1 MKVILKIAE
10 NLLGFAMEDLR
21 RPHPFAMERVGFLLC
36 RPGDLPG
43 GGLAIFAGSFH
54 TIADDDYL
62 DDQSAGA
69 VMGPD
74 AIRKA
79 LQVSYNKNASMF
91 HVHIHEHHGK
101 PRFSGT
107 DKRETSLFVPDFW
120 HVQPALPHGAI
131 VLSKDS
137 AFGQCWIPGA
147 DRPQEITDFVFIGA
161 PIRRL

>member
-1 MKVILKIAE
+1 MKVVFKISE
-10 NLLGFAMEDLR
+10 DLFCSVMEDLR
-21 RPHPFAMERVGFLLC
+21 RPHAFALERVGFLLC

-43 GGLAIFAGSFH
+43 GGVAIFAGAFH
-54 TIADDDYL
+54 NVADEDYL

-79 LQVSYNKNASMF
+79 LQLSYNKGASMF
-91 HVHIHEHHGK
+91 HVHIHEHQGK
-101 PRFSGT
+101 PSFSGI
-107 DKRETSLFVPDFW
+107 DRRETSLFVPDFW
-120 HVQPALPHGAI
+120 HVQPTFPHGAV

-137 AFGQCWIPGA
+137 AFGQCWIPGVVM
-147 DRPQEITDFVFIGA
+147 PQEITDFVSVGA

>member
-1 MKVILKIAE
+1 MTVVFKIAE
-10 NLLGFAMEDLR
+10 GLLRSVMEDLR
-21 RPHPFAMERVGFLLC
+21 RPHAFALERVGFLLC
-36 RPGDLPG
+36 RPSDLPDG
-43 GGLAIFAGSFH
+43 GVAIFAGAFH
-54 TIADDDYL
+54 SVADKDYL
-62 DDQSAGA
+62 DDQTAGA

-91 HVHIHEHHGK
+91 HVHIHEHQGK
-101 PRFSGT
+101 PCFSGI

-120 HVQPALPHGAI
+120 HVQPLLPHGAI

-137 AFGQCWIPGA
+137 AFGKCWVPNA
-147 DRPQEITDFVFIGA
+147 DRPHEITDFVSIGA

>member
-1 MKVILKIAE
+1 MKVIFRITEELVRSV
-10 NLLGFAMEDLR
+10 MEDLR
-21 RPHPFAMERVGFLLC
+21 RRHAFALERVGFLLC
-36 RPGDLPG
+36 RPSDLPG
-43 GGLAIFAGSFH
+43 KGLAIFAGEFH
-54 TIADDDYL
+54 SVADEDYL
-62 DDQSAGA
+62 DDHTAGA

-79 LQVSYNKNASMF
+79 LQVSYNMNASMF
-91 HVHIHEHHGK
+91 HVHIHEHKGK
-101 PRFSGT
+101 PSFSGI

-137 AFGQCWIPGA
+137 AFGKCWIPDA
-147 DRPQEITDFVFIGA
+147 DSPQEITDFVSIGV